1 MGSGESI
8 LKDEGID
15 IDRARETIDS
25 LDLQIIDLIRRRR
38 DVSHQIQRQRMREGG
53 TRTVLARE
61 NVVLAHYADRL
72 GTGGAPL
79 ALNILGLCRGA
90 TTKSEAGNGARMDS

>member
-1 MGSGESI
+1 M
-8 LKDEGID
+8 DEVID
-15 IDRARETIDS
+15 IDRARKTIDS

-38 DVSHQIQRQRMREGG
+38 DVSHRIQRQRMREGG

-61 NVVLAHYADRL
+61 NVILAHYADKL
-72 GTGGAPL
+72 GTGGTSL

-90 TTKSEAGNGARMDS
+90 IPESEAGNGARMDS